1 MRDILIVAKFSIKD
15 MLRKKSFIV
24 STIIILLL
32 IVGGLQVP
40 RLLNKGKSSNPK
52 ILIVDNENLFDNQ
65 LTELN
70 NLKLDY
76 EFIIENKDL
85 KEIKKD
91 INNDKIK
98 SSIIVN
104 KSEDG
109 IKLDY
114 VVKNKL
120 YVERIPDD
128 LFTSLTS
135 LYTNIQIG
143 KLGLSDEQIKSISPT
158 FDFKIIQSE
167 KETTEGNVF
176 LGMIISMLLY
186 FGVYFFAYQISS
198 SITTEKTS
206 KIMETLVTST
216 SPRSIVL
223 GKTIGLGLIGIIQV
237 ILIGGTAYITA
248 INSFDA
254 STINQFLDM
263 SKITPVL
270 GLVILIYFI
279 LGYLV
284 YSLLYALTGSTVSK
298 PEDVQA
304 ANTPLAILSLLGFYL
319 AYFSMMNPTSSIN
332 KYAAIIPIS
341 SPFCMPCRVMMGLSS
356 VKEVLISLLVLVIT
370 ILVVAKVA
378 IKVYSSAILN
388 YGTKLSFKDIF
399 KMFKSK
405 D

>member
-40 RLLNKGKSSNPK
+40 RLLNKGKNSNPK

-143 KLGLSDEQIKSISPT
+143 KLGLSEEQIKSISPT

-304 ANTPLAILSLLGFYL
+304 ANTPLAILSLVGFYL
-319 AYFSMMNPTSSIN
+319 AYFSMMNPASSIN

>member
-40 RLLNKGKSSNPK
+40 RLLNKGKNSNPK

-143 KLGLSDEQIKSISPT
+143 KLGLSEEQIKSISPT

-223 GKTIGLGLIGIIQV
+223 GKTIGLGIIGIIQV

-304 ANTPLAILSLLGFYL
+304 ANTPLAILSLVGFYL
-319 AYFSMMNPTSSIN
+319 AYFSLMNPASSIN

>member
-91 INNDKIK
+91 INKDKIK

-104 KSEDG
+104 KSDDG

-114 VVKNKL
+114 IVKNKL

-158 FDFKIIQSE
+158 FNFEIIQSE
-167 KETTEGNVF
+167 KETTEGNIF

-237 ILIGGTAYITA
+237 ILIGGVAYITA

-263 SKITPVL
+263 SKITPIF

-304 ANTPLAILSLLGFYL
+304 ANTPLAILSLVGFYL
-319 AYFSMMNPTSSIN
+319 AYFSLMNPASSIN

-356 VKEVLISLLVLVIT
+356 IKEVIISLVVLVIT

-388 YGTKLSFKDIF
+388 YGAKLSVKDIF
-399 KMFKSK
+399 KIFKSK

>member
-40 RLLNKGKSSNPK
+40 RLLNKGKNSNPK

-143 KLGLSDEQIKSISPT
+143 KLGLSEEQIKSISPT

-223 GKTIGLGLIGIIQV
+223 GKTIGLGIIGIIQV

-304 ANTPLAILSLLGFYL
+304 ANTPLAILSLVGFYL
-319 AYFSMMNPTSSIN
+319 AYFSMMNPASSIN

>member
-1 MRDILIVAKFSIKD
+1 MRDILIVAKFSMKD

-40 RLLNKGKSSNPK
+40 RLLNKGKNSNPK

-143 KLGLSDEQIKSISPT
+143 KLGLSEEQIKSISPT

-223 GKTIGLGLIGIIQV
+223 GKTIGLGIIGIIQV

-319 AYFSMMNPTSSIN
+319 AYFSMMNPASSIN

>member
-91 INNDKIK
+91 INKDKIK

-104 KSEDG
+104 KIDDG

-114 VVKNKL
+114 IVKNKL

-158 FDFKIIQSE
+158 FNFEIIQSE
-167 KETTEGNVF
+167 KETTEGNIF

-237 ILIGGTAYITA
+237 ILIGGVAYITA

-263 SKITPVL
+263 SKITPIF

-304 ANTPLAILSLLGFYL
+304 ANTPLAILSLVGFYL
-319 AYFSMMNPTSSIN
+319 AYFSLMNPASSIN

-356 VKEVLISLLVLVIT
+356 IKEVIISLVVLVIT

-388 YGTKLSFKDIF
+388 YGAKLSVKDIF
-399 KMFKSK
+399 KIFKSK

>member
-1 MRDILIVAKFSIKD
+1 MRDILIVAKFSMKD

-143 KLGLSDEQIKSISPT
+143 NLGLSEEQIKSISPT

-304 ANTPLAILSLLGFYL
+304 ANTPLAILSLVGFYL
-319 AYFSMMNPTSSIN
+319 AYFSMMNPASSIN

>member
-1 MRDILIVAKFSIKD
+1 MRDILIVAKFSMKD

-40 RLLNKGKSSNPK
+40 RLLNKGKNSNPK

-143 KLGLSDEQIKSISPT
+143 KLGLSEEQIKSISPT

-223 GKTIGLGLIGIIQV
+223 GKTIGVGIIGIIQV

-319 AYFSMMNPTSSIN
+319 AYFSMMNPASSIN

>member
-40 RLLNKGKSSNPK
+40 RLLNKGKGSNSK

-143 KLGLSDEQIKSISPT
+143 KLGLSEEQIKSISPT

-223 GKTIGLGLIGIIQV
+223 GKTIGLGIIGIIQV

-248 INSFDA
+248 INSFNA

-304 ANTPLAILSLLGFYL
+304 ANTPLAILSLVGFYL
-319 AYFSMMNPTSSIN
+319 AYFSMMNPASSIN

-356 VKEVLISLLVLVIT
+356 VKEVLISLLVLIIT

>member
-143 KLGLSDEQIKSISPT
+143 KLGLSEEQIKSISPT

>member
-40 RLLNKGKSSNPK
+40 RLLNKGKNSNPK

-143 KLGLSDEQIKSISPT
+143 KLGLSEEQIKSISPT

-223 GKTIGLGLIGIIQV
+223 GKTIGLGIIGIIQV

>member
-76 EFIIENKDL
+76 KFIIENKDL

-91 INNDKIK
+91 INNGKIK

-223 GKTIGLGLIGIIQV
+223 GKTIGLGIIGIIQV

-356 VKEVLISLLVLVIT
+356 VKEVLISLLVLIIT

>member
-40 RLLNKGKSSNPK
+40 RLLNKGKNSNPK

-143 KLGLSDEQIKSISPT
+143 KLGLSEEQIKSISPT

-223 GKTIGLGLIGIIQV
+223 GKTIGLGIIGIIQV

-263 SKITPVL
+263 SKITPAL

-304 ANTPLAILSLLGFYL
+304 ANTPLAILSLVGFYL
-319 AYFSMMNPTSSIN
+319 AYFSMMNPASSIN

>member
-1 MRDILIVAKFSIKD
+1 MRDILIVAKFSMKD

-40 RLLNKGKSSNPK
+40 RLLNKGKGSNPK

-143 KLGLSDEQIKSISPT
+143 KLGLSEEQIKSISPT

-304 ANTPLAILSLLGFYL
+304 ANTPLAILSLVGFYL
-319 AYFSMMNPTSSIN
+319 AYFSMMNPASSIN

>member
-1 MRDILIVAKFSIKD
+1 MRDILIVTKFSIKD

-32 IVGGLQVP
+32 IIGGLQVP

-65 LTELN
+65 LAELN

-76 EFIIENKDL
+76 EFVIENKDL

-91 INNDKIK
+91 INKDKIK

-114 VVKNKL
+114 IVKNKL

-158 FDFKIIQSE
+158 FDFEIIQSE

-304 ANTPLAILSLLGFYL
+304 ANTPLAILSLVGFYL
-319 AYFSMMNPTSSIN
+319 AYFSMMNPASSIN

-356 VKEVLISLLVLVIT
+356 VKEVLISLVVLIIT
-370 ILVVAKVA
+370 ILIVAKVA

>member
-1 MRDILIVAKFSIKD
+1 MHLPSSSSKNHASTVNASFKARANALNKASILWWSFMPSILALILILALFAKDSKKCSTFS
-15 MLRKKSFIV
+15 
-24 STIIILLL
+24 
-32 IVGGLQVP
+32 QA
-40 RLLNKGKSSNPK
+40 
-52 ILIVDNENLFDNQ
+52 
-65 LTELN
+65 
-70 NLKLDY
+70 
-76 EFIIENKDL
+76 
-85 KEIKKD
+85 
-91 INNDKIK
+91 
-98 SSIIVN
+98 
-104 KSEDG
+104 
-109 IKLDY
+109 
-114 VVKNKL
+114 
-120 YVERIPDD
+120 
-128 LFTSLTS
+128 
-135 LYTNIQIG
+135 
-143 KLGLSDEQIKSISPT
+143 ISPT

-223 GKTIGLGLIGIIQV
+223 GKTIGLGIIGIIQV

-304 ANTPLAILSLLGFYL
+304 ANTPLAILSLVGFYL
-319 AYFSMMNPTSSIN
+319 AYFSMMNPASSIN

>member
-1 MRDILIVAKFSIKD
+1 MRDILIVAKFSMKD

-40 RLLNKGKSSNPK
+40 RLLNKGKNSNPK

-143 KLGLSDEQIKSISPT
+143 KLGLSEEQIKSISPT

-223 GKTIGLGLIGIIQV
+223 GKTIGLGIIGIIQV

-304 ANTPLAILSLLGFYL
+304 ANTPLAILSLVGFYL
-319 AYFSMMNPTSSIN
+319 AYFSMMNPASSIN

>member
-1 MRDILIVAKFSIKD
+1 MRDILIVAKFTMKD
-15 MLRKKSFIV
+15 MLKKKSFIV

-32 IVGGLQVP
+32 IIGGFQIP
-40 RLLNKGKSSNPK
+40 RILNNSKSSNPK
-52 ILIVDNENLFDNQ
+52 VLIVDNENLFDNQ
-65 LTELN
+65 LGELN

-76 EFIIENKDL
+76 EFVIENKDL
-85 KEIKKD
+85 KEIKKE
-91 INNDKIK
+91 INKEKIK

-109 IKLDY
+109 IKLNY
-114 VVKNKL
+114 VVKNKM

-135 LYTNIQIG
+135 LYKNVQIG
-143 KLGLSDEQIKSISPT
+143 KLNLSEEQIKSISPT
-158 FDFKIIQSE
+158 FEYEITQSE
-167 KETTEGNVF
+167 KETNEGNVV
-176 LGMIISMLLY
+176 LAMAISMLLY
-186 FGVYFFAYQISS
+186 FGVYFFAYQIST

-223 GKTIGLGLIGIIQV
+223 GKTLGLGVIGMLQV
-237 ILIGGTAYITA
+237 ILIGGVAYVTA

-254 STINQFLDM
+254 STINSLLDM
-263 SKITPVL
+263 SKITLFL
-270 GLVILIYFI
+270 GIIILVYFI

-298 PEDVQA
+298 PEDVQS
-304 ANTPLAILSLLGFYL
+304 ANTPLAIISLVGFYL
-319 AYFSMMNPTSSIN
+319 SYFSMMNPTSALN

-341 SPFCMPCRVMMGLSS
+341 SPFCMPCRVMMGLASPTEIIIS
-356 VKEVLISLLVLVIT
+356 LAVLIIT
-370 ILVVAKVA
+370 ILLVAKVA

-388 YGTKLSFKDIF
+388 YGTKLSIKDMF

>member
-1 MRDILIVAKFSIKD
+1 MRDILIVAKFSMKD

-40 RLLNKGKSSNPK
+40 RLLNKGKNSNPK

-143 KLGLSDEQIKSISPT
+143 NLGLSEEQIKSISPT

-223 GKTIGLGLIGIIQV
+223 GKTIGLGIIGIIQV

-304 ANTPLAILSLLGFYL
+304 ANTPLAILSLVGFYL
-319 AYFSMMNPTSSIN
+319 AYFSMMNPASSIN

>member
-1 MRDILIVAKFSIKD
+1 MRDILIVAKFSMKD

-40 RLLNKGKSSNPK
+40 RLLNKGKNSNPK

-143 KLGLSDEQIKSISPT
+143 NLGLSEEQIKSISPT

-304 ANTPLAILSLLGFYL
+304 ANTPLAILSLVGFYL
-319 AYFSMMNPTSSIN
+319 AYFSMMNPASSIN

>member
-1 MRDILIVAKFSIKD
+1 MRDILIVAKFSMKD

-40 RLLNKGKSSNPK
+40 RLLNKGKNSNPK

-143 KLGLSDEQIKSISPT
+143 KLGLSEEQIKLISPT

-223 GKTIGLGLIGIIQV
+223 GKTIGLGIIGIIQV

-319 AYFSMMNPTSSIN
+319 AYFSMMNPASSIN